1 MKSRLRKKYCGCRCA
16 HDKSFDDIVTDDPYP
31 MYINWF
37 GCARQPNYDNRPIYD
52 IENELNK
59 SIFDIC
65 ENCTSFTVSR
75 KAMRDYRAAKKL
87 EKEYYK
93 KHNPTSYFPFNKME
107 PGEELHFYNKYLK

>member
-37 GCARQPNYDNRPIYD
+37 CCSRQPNYDNRPVYE

-65 ENCTSFTVSR
+65 ENCPSFTVSR
-75 KAMRDYRAAKKL
+75 KEMRDYREDKKL
-87 EKEYYK
+87 KKKYFK
-93 KHNPTSYFPFNKME
+93 KHNMDSCLPFNKME
-107 PGEELHFYNKYLK
+107 PGEELPF

>member
-16 HDKSFDDIVTDDPYP
+16 HDKSFDDIVTDDPYS

-65 ENCTSFTVSR
+65 ENCPSFTVSR
-75 KAMRDYRAAKKL
+75 KAMRDCREDKKL
-87 EKEYYK
+87 EKKYYK
-93 KHNPTSYFPFNKME
+93 KYNMDSYFQFNKME
-107 PGEELHFYNKYLK
+107 PGEELPF